1 MLLTIKFDYISNKIQ
16 AMLYSFLKIV
26 MQITVRVFFRSI
38 TIRNKELIPDK
49 GPIMVLVNHPSTFM
63 DPIVVATMLNRKV
76 FFLGKGVLFKNKIAA
91 WLLPKFNVIPIY
103 RQKDDPSLMNKNKD
117 VFIKCFEHLENGG
130 ALLMF
135 PEGTSITE
143 RKLRQIKTGAA
154 RIALGAEAQNNFE
167 LGVHIITIGLNYANP
182 HKFNRDLFINIGKP
196 ISVVDF
202 KEDYSRDEF
211 QGAENLTEEIRKRLE
226 KLIIAIEDDKTD
238 ELVKNIE
245 TLYKYKLSKEMG
257 ISKKDKDADFI
268 MTKNIIETVNH
279 YLQHNPERVE
289 MIRLRVQE
297 YLNNINK
304 LGLTD
309 TDIVRNQKSKSFVRS
324 NLKALLILVL
334 GFPIYIYGLV
344 NNYLP
349 FIIPGRIAN
358 KVSKSIEFR
367 GAISMVGGMFTF
379 LIFYSTQIILVW
391 KLTHIR
397 WLTIAYGLSLPLSG
411 LFAYWYFHTVNKMRT
426 KWVLMLLFYKK
437 SVFISNLITEREQI
451 IAEFDK
457 IKDEYRQILT
467 SR

>member
-1 MLLTIKFDYISNKIQ
+1 
-16 AMLYSFLKIV
+16 

-38 TIRNKELIPDK
+38 TIRNRELIPDK
-49 GPIMVLVNHPSTFM
+49 GPLMVLVNHPSTFM

-103 RQKDDPSLMNKNKD
+103 RQKDDPTLMNKNKE

-130 ALLMF
+130 ALLIF

-154 RIALGAEAQNNFE
+154 RIALGAEEQNNFE
-167 LGVHIITIGLNYANP
+167 LGVNIITIGLNYANP
-182 HKFNRDLFINIGKP
+182 HKFNRDLFINIDKP
-196 ISVVDF
+196 IKVADF
-202 KEDYSRDEF
+202 KDDYCIDEF
-211 QGAENLTEEIRKRLE
+211 KAAENLTEEIRKRLE

-245 TLYKYKLSKEMG
+245 TLYKYKLSKELG

-268 MTKNIIETVNH
+268 MTKNIIEAVNH
-279 YLQHNPERVE
+279 YLQYNPEHAE
-289 MIRLRVQE
+289 KIRIRILE
-297 YLNNINK
+297 YLNNINR

-309 TDIVRNQKSKSFVRS
+309 TDIVRNRKSSSFIRS

-334 GFPIYIYGLV
+334 GLPIYVYGLI
-344 NNYLP
+344 NNFLP
-349 FIIPGRIAN
+349 FRIPGMVAK

-379 LIFYSTQIILVW
+379 LIFYSTQIILMWQYV
-391 KLTHIR
+391 HIQ
-397 WLTIAYGLSLPLSG
+397 WVTIVYGLSLPLSG
-411 LFAYWYFHTVNKMRT
+411 FFAYWYFHTVNKMRT
-426 KWVLMLLFYKK
+426 KWVLMMLFYKK
-437 SVFISNLITEREQI
+437 SVFISNLISEREQI

-457 IKDEYRQILT
+457 IKDEYRLILM
-467 SR
+467 SK

>member
-1 MLLTIKFDYISNKIQ
+1 
-16 AMLYSFLKIV
+16 MLYSFLKIL

-38 TIRNKELIPDK
+38 TIRNKEMIPDK
-49 GPIMVLVNHPSTFM
+49 GPLMVLVNHPSTFM

-76 FFLGKGVLFKNKIAA
+76 FFLGKGVLFKSKIAK

-103 RQKDDPSLMNKNKD
+103 RQKDDPALMSKNKE
-117 VFIKCFEHLENGG
+117 VFIKCFEHLEHGG

-143 RKLRQIKTGAA
+143 RKLRPIKTGAS
-154 RIALGAEAQNNFE
+154 RIALGAEAQNNFG
-167 LGVHIITIGLNYANP
+167 LGVHIVTIGLNYANP
-182 HKFNRDLFINIGKP
+182 HKFNRDLFINVDKP
-196 ISVVDF
+196 IKVADF
-202 KEDYSRDEF
+202 KEDYLADEF
-211 QGAENLTEEIRKRLE
+211 QAAENLTEEIRKRLE
-226 KLIIAIEDDKTD
+226 NLIIAIEDDKTD

-245 TLYKYKLSKEMG
+245 TLYKYKLSKELG
-257 ISKKDKDADFI
+257 ISKKDKDADFL

-279 YLQHNPERVE
+279 YLQYNPERVE
-289 MIRLRVQE
+289 TIRLRIQE

-309 TDIVRNQKSKSFVRS
+309 TDIVRNQKSNSFVRS

-334 GFPIYIYGLV
+334 GFPVYLYGLV

-349 FIIPGRIAN
+349 FKIPGMLASKI
-358 KVSKSIEFR
+358 SKSIEFR
-367 GAISMVGGMFTF
+367 GAISMVGGLFTF
-379 LIFYSTQIILVW
+379 LIFYSTQLILVW
-391 KLTHIR
+391 KLTHIQ

-426 KWVLMLLFYKK
+426 KWVLLLLFYKK

-457 IKDEYRQILT
+457 IKNEYRQVVT
-467 SR
+467 SN